1 MVCQV
6 TPAPTSP
13 ARRSLAWPVSEGHSL
28 GYFIGG
34 IEERVLAQVSIP
46 LSCLDLGMPVHGI
59 RIDDYLR
66 KRRRV
71 FYLGARTHGRISS
84 RALSTCAALT
94 WRVLARAL
102 GIHGIVGEQA
112 QVFEDVVTVV

>member
-1 MVCQV
+1 MVEPSHTRTNV
-6 TPAPTSP
+6 TCSTVFGMASVRGAQPWI
-13 ARRSLAWPVSEGHSL
+13 LH
-28 GYFIGG
+28 GG
-34 IEERVLAQVSIP
+34 IDERVLAQVSIP

-84 RALSTCAALT
+84 RALSTCAALI
-94 WRVLARAL
+94 WRALARAL